1 MQQPDFLL
9 GHLPFW
15 IVTYA
20 LSAVA
25 WSCVGRWLLGLFVPP
40 ESPNYIWR
48 AFRALTDWA
57 VAAVSVI
64 TPRAVPAPLLV
75 PITALWVFL
84 LRGVLSVAMFAAGMV
99 PTIAPAAGGAG

>member
-1 MQQPDFLL
+1 MPQPDFLL

-20 LSAVA
+20 LSVVA
-25 WSCVGRWLLGLFVPP
+25 WSCVGRWLLSIFVPP

-57 VAAVSVI
+57 VTAVAVI

-84 LRGVLSVAMFAAGMV
+84 VRGVVSVAMFTAGMV
-99 PTIAPAAGGAG
+99 PTVAPVAAGGG